1 MASIVIEGIDKLM
14 AKLGSAAA
22 NDVLR
27 PPMQRAVY
35 RLQAGMA
42 VYPQQRLGS
51 RYIRTGTLGRR
62 WTTKVEQSE
71 NGLTGKI
78 GNNTSYGPFVQS
90 QMFQAAVH
98 KGRWQTDEM
107 VLKREQDAIVND
119 FERAI
124 QRELDK

>member
-1 MASIVIEGIDKLM
+1 MASIVIEGIDRLM

-42 VYPQQRLGS
+42 VYPQQRAGS

-62 WTTKVEQSE
+62 WTTKVEQSD

-107 VLKREQDAIVND
+107 VLKREQDAIVSD